1 MTIEKTFIISKIERI
16 KENLEKIQ
24 SKLALLSDDEILHS
38 EDYTAVLERYF
49 QLVVD
54 YAIDINHHFI
64 KEGGF
69 GIPDDLQSTFIT
81 LAEHGILP
89 KEFAT
94 KISKSVGLRNR
105 IVHQYE
111 DVKPAVFV
119 KNLRENIGDYDE
131 YIKILLTHIK

>member
-1 MTIEKTFIISKIERI
+1 MTIEETFIISKIERI
-16 KENLEKIQ
+16 KENLEKVR
-24 SKLALLSDDEILHS
+24 SKLKFSNEEIIKSDDHL
-38 EDYTAVLERYF
+38 AVLERSF

-69 GIPDDLQSTFIT
+69 GIPDDLQSTFT
-81 LAEHGILP
+81 ALGEHGLLP
-89 KEFAT
+89 KEFAA
-94 KISKSVGLRNR
+94 KISKSVGLLNR

-131 YIKILLTHIK
+131 YIKILLTHIT

>member
-1 MTIEKTFIISKIERI
+1 MPIEKTFIISKIERI

-24 SKLALLSDDEILHS
+24 SKLTRLSDDEILQS
-38 EDYTAVLERYF
+38 EDHLAVLERYF

-64 KEGGF
+64 KEGEF
-69 GIPDDLQSTFIT
+69 GIPDDLQSTFT
-81 LAEHGILP
+81 VLGKHGLFP
-89 KEFAT
+89 QEFAT

-131 YIKILLTHIK
+131 YIKILLTRIK

>member
-1 MTIEKTFIISKIERI
+1 MPIEKTFVISKIERI
-16 KENLEKIQ
+16 RENVEKIRL
-24 SKLALLSDDEILHS
+24 KLQLSDDAILHS
-38 EDYTAVLERYF
+38 EDILAVLERYF
-49 QLVVD
+49 QLIVD

-64 KEGGF
+64 KEDGF
-69 GIPDDLQSTFIT
+69 GIPDDLQSTFT
-81 LAEHGILP
+81 SLGEHGLLP
-89 KEFAT
+89 KGFAA

-131 YIKILLTHIK
+131 YIKILLTHIT